1 MHGKLIYNGDS
12 IPAGG
17 GRQKWC
23 FSVTSAGCWPQMG
36 EIWVW
41 WGGWVKVISGEV
53 SNGTVISGESPP
65 MRPGSLQLSTI
76 IPQYFSYWQF
86 SHAQ

>member
-23 FSVTSAGCWPQMG
+23 FSVTSAGCGPQKEG
-36 EIWVW
+36 FIEPRRAENSYCIQSIVL
-41 WGGWVKVISGEV
+41 
-53 SNGTVISGESPP
+53 ESLRSP
-65 MRPGSLQLSTI
+65 
-76 IPQYFSYWQF
+76 
-86 SHAQ
+86 